1 MRVRT
6 FGLSILALGILI
18 GAGGCT
24 SSDSPTAPSARFN
37 ASKGGY
43 MGGVNRDTT
52 RSSVNGGY
60 MGGVMGNGGDQEA
73 SVNGGYI
80 GAVN

>member
-6 FGLSILALGILI
+6 LGLSILALGILI

-24 SSDSPTAPSARFN
+24 SSDSPTSPSARFN
-37 ASKGGY
+37 AGKGGS

-52 RSSVNGGY
+52 RSTISGGY
-60 MGGVMGNGGDQEA
+60 MGGVMGTGNDDGA
-73 SVNGGYI
+73 TVSGGYM
-80 GAVN
+80 GGVN